1 MNAALREWMIDKR
14 CEPQMWR
21 REWDAN
27 GQRPEWEDLTDNYK
41 QFIQYQQGYP
51 GETRAKEWWNARYLR
66 EKREYFDPLPTPQQI
81 KKFST
86 GNPYSTNRH
95 VGLDLQAELD
105 DARAEIKDLTD
116 QNIRL
121 SSNVRGLH
129 DSLRR
134 QREHYLIEIEQYE
147 KIIAEKRQQ
156 ITDLKLDLKK
166 QRAYYGEQLK
176 RIGMLDEVP
185 PPPPPSSL
193 NQQAAQTN
201 PYRIA

>member
-1 MNAALREWMIDKR
+1 ML
-14 CEPQMWR
+14 
-21 REWDAN
+21 
-27 GQRPEWEDLTDNYK
+27 
-41 QFIQYQQGYP
+41 
-51 GETRAKEWWNARYLR
+51 
-66 EKREYFDPLPTPQQI
+66 
-81 KKFST
+81 
-86 GNPYSTNRH
+86 STNRH
-95 VGLDLQAELD
+95 VGFNLEAELD
-105 DARAEIKDLTD
+105 DARAEIQDLTD

-121 SSNVRGLH
+121 RADVRHLN
-129 DSLRR
+129 DSLRS

-166 QRAYYGEQLK
+166 QRAYYEEQLK

-201 PYRIA
+201 PYAIA

>member
-1 MNAALREWMIDKR
+1 ML
-14 CEPQMWR
+14 
-21 REWDAN
+21 
-27 GQRPEWEDLTDNYK
+27 L
-41 QFIQYQQGYP
+41 
-51 GETRAKEWWNARYLR
+51 
-66 EKREYFDPLPTPQQI
+66 
-81 KKFST
+81 
-86 GNPYSTNRH
+86 STNRQ

-105 DARAEIKDLTD
+105 DARSEIKDLTD

-121 SSNVRGLH
+121 SSNVCGLH

-166 QRAYYGEQLK
+166 QRAYYEEQLK

-185 PPPPPSSL
+185 PAPPPLSL
-193 NQQAAQTN
+193 NQQAAQAN
-201 PYRIA
+201 PYAIA